1 MPRKDAAHIAHRDA
15 HRTYQQVDYRQNDDS
30 HQQQD
35 DIDRSLQTP
44 KFLHFY
50 IITLLHFYIAKS
62 L

>member
-35 DIDRSLQTP
+35 DIDRSLQN
-44 KFLHFY
+44 FY